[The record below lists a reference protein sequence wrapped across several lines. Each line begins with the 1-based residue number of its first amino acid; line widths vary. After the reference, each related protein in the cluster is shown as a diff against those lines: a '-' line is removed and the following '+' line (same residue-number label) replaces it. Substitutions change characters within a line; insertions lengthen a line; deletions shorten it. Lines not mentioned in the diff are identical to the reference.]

1 MAEDKS
7 KIITFRNALLTG
19 LILLAPLVI
28 SLWALSQIIDIVG
41 GNVRPI
47 FVVFLPDFLK
57 HASHLNLLW
66 DALSTLIVLL
76 MVALL
81 GYVSRYVFGKYLL
94 SVGERMMLGIP
105 GVSAVYNT
113 VKQIVDTFGAQKRN
127 LFSKVVMIE
136 FPRKDTWVIAFL
148 TSEGRGEPQAK
159 TPQKISTVFVPTT
172 PNPTSGFLILVP
184 DTDIKELD
192 MSVGDGMK
200 LIISGGGVVPDW
212 PAVTSG
218 TSPTEKIE
226 E

>member
-1 MAEDKS
+1 MPDDNS
-7 KIITFRNALLTG
+7 KMITFRNALLTG
-19 LILLAPLVI
+19 LLLLAPLVI

-41 GNVRPI
+41 GNVRPV

-57 HASHLNLLW
+57 NASHLNLLW

-76 MVALL
+76 MVAML

-94 SVGERMMLGIP
+94 SVGERMMQGIP

-136 FPRKDTWVIAFL
+136 FPRKGTWVIAFL
-148 TSEGRGEPQAK
+148 TSEGRGEPQANLGE
-159 TPQKISTVFVPTT
+159 KISTIFVPTT

-184 DTDIKELD
+184 NTEIKELE

-200 LIISGGGVVPDW
+200 LIISGGGVIPDW
-212 PAVTSG
+212 PAATTDTLPSA
-218 TSPTEKIE
+218 KIGE
-226 E
+226 